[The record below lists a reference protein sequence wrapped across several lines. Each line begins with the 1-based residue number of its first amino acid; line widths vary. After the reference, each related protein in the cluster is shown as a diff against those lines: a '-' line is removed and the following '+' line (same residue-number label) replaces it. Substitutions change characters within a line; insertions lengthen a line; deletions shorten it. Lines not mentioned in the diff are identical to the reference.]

1 MYRRKHAPSSEERK
15 KEEGRGEGGEEK
27 ERKTVFS
34 HERPRRINVSLEG
47 RRLERTVT
55 LRRLAVVT
63 ETVTAGELRDHLTGR
78 I

>member
-1 MYRRKHAPSSEERK
+1 MLHLVEERK